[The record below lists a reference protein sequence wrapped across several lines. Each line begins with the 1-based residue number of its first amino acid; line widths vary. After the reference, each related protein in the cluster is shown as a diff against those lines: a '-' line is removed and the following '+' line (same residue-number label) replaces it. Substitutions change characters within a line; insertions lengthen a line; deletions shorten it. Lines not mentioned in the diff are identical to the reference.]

1 MRVENIGG
9 LTVRMAGGTDGKGG
23 GHGPALVLLHGWA
36 APGDDLVPLWQV
48 IDAPQGTKFLFPEGP
63 LSVNTGFAESRAWW
77 LIDVEKLEQDFAS
90 GRSRNLSREVPPG
103 LGAAREHLLA
113 FFAEACERYGVV
125 LEKTILGGFSQGAML
140 ACDVALRSDMPLGGL
155 AVLSGSLLARDEW
168 VPLMPNRKG
177 LAVLQSHGSDDPVL
191 PFFLAEQL
199 RDFLTDAGVTVD
211 WLGFRGGHEIPEE
224 ALIRL
229 GRFLHKIPS

>member
-1 MRVENIGG
+1 
-9 LTVRMAGGTDGKGG
+9 
-23 GHGPALVLLHGWA
+23 
-36 APGDDLVPLWQV
+36 WQV

-77 LIDVEKLEQDFAS
+77 RIDVEKLERDFAS

-140 ACDVALRSDMPLGGL
+140 ACDVVLRSDMPLGGL
-155 AVLSGSLLARDEW
+155 AVLSGSLLGVLDE
-168 VPLMPNRKG
+168 VLGIAPLQLPEHQHGEHNDHREG
-177 LAVLQSHGSDDPVL
+177 EQS
-191 PFFLAEQL
+191 
-199 RDFLTDAGVTVD
+199 
-211 WLGFRGGHEIPEE
+211 
-224 ALIRL
+224 
-229 GRFLHKIPS
+229 